1 MIKYINCN
9 TLIMDI
15 SLIYQDSAMPCVA
28 HDSYEDGS
36 MLLWDARK
44 PDVPISDVKHHSEA
58 GISA

>member
-1 MIKYINCN
+1 
-9 TLIMDI
+9 MDI